1 MRADELQK
9 RLVNWTVANSGHD
22 ERRHYIGLSGIG
34 DCPRQIYDRYF
45 QGQRASVDRHLLT
58 RLSYEIESD
67 LVGRLHQMGICSAI
81 LPSESQVALAYDG
94 LVQGHVDAM
103 TRDGDLVEIK
113 TVALEDH
120 IPERLPR
127 RVYWQVQ
134 AYMHYL
140 KCKRQDC
147 RWTHVVYLARQS
159 GLVKVIPVRYSPEM
173 GARVEAK
180 VKRLVVAV
188 RDVARPECECGKCS
202 ANESA
207 NKSANKVGGGDGD
220 GVDLR

>member
-1 MRADELQK
+1 MRADELQE
-9 RLVNWTVANSGHD
+9 RLVNWTVANSGQD
-22 ERRHYIGLSGIG
+22 ERRHDIGLSGIG

-45 QGQRASVDRHLLT
+45 QGQQASVDRHLLT
-58 RLSYEIESD
+58 RLSYEIESA
-67 LVGRLHQMGICSAI
+67 LVERLHQMGIY
-81 LPSESQVALAYDG
+81 SESPVALAYDG
-94 LVQGHVDAM
+94 LVQGHVDGI
-103 TRDGDLVEIK
+103 TKDGDLIEIK

-140 KCKRQDC
+140 GRK
-147 RWTHVVYLARQS
+147 WAHVIYLARES

-188 RDVARPECECGKCS
+188 RDVARPECECGKRS
-202 ANESA
+202 ANES
-207 NKSANKVGGGDGD
+207 D
-220 GVDLR
+220 GVNR

>member
-1 MRADELQK
+1 MRADELQE

-45 QGQRASVDRHLLT
+45 QGQQASVDRHLLT
-58 RLSYEIESD
+58 RLSYEIESA
-67 LVGRLHQMGICSAI
+67 LVERLHQMGIY
-81 LPSESQVALAYDG
+81 SESPVALAYDG
-94 LVQGHVDAM
+94 LVQGHVDGI
-103 TRDGDLVEIK
+103 TKDGDLIEIK

-173 GARVEAK
+173 GGRVETK
-180 VKRLVVAV
+180 VLRLVVAV

-207 NKSANKVGGGDGD
+207 NFVGDGD

>member
-22 ERRHYIGLSGIG
+22 ERRHYIGLSGIW
-34 DCPRQIYDRYF
+34 DCPRVIYDRYF
-45 QGQRASVDRHLLT
+45 QGQHANVARHMLT
-58 RLSYEIESD
+58 RLSYEIED
-67 LVGRLHQMGICSAI
+67 ILVRRLSEMGIYGACREI
-81 LPSESQVALAYDG
+81 VEFDG
-94 LVQGHVDAM
+94 LVKGHP
-103 TRDGDLVEIK
+103 DGMLAGRSVPMHNGLADLVEIK
-113 TVALEDH
+113 TVALESH
-120 IPERLPR
+120 FPERLPR

-140 KCKRQDC
+140 GRK
-147 RWTHVVYLARQS
+147 WAHVIYLARES

-202 ANESA
+202 ANES
-207 NKSANKVGGGDGD
+207 D
-220 GVDLR
+220 GVDR